1 MTREEYG
8 FELFSGG
15 LTKYSGVMCDGKKL
29 KKVMVDRAAGVAV
42 AEYEDGSKYTVTAS
56 ITDSGGKLTI
66 TDITD
71 TWERGTS

>member
-1 MTREEYG
+1 MEKYG
-8 FELFSGG
+8 FVTKKGG
-15 LTKYSGVMCDGKKL
+15 FVKFDGVMCDGKTIKQIT
-29 KKVMVDRAAGVAV
+29 VDRAAGVAV